1 MECRKSQRLH
11 WNHPSGD
18 WRALTRFLLGS
29 LKSFLLPAQCSS
41 CLTALLQRGSKLLVL
56 HFRLSL
62 ELHNYIF
69 LIFYQLKNP
78 TTLQCHCTDYRIF
91 LLCSRIW
98 NPLYLRTTSCFCLIQ
113 DRRNWGI
120 PKITTHLGKCTCGP
134 WAVMAAALTASS
146 ENSRQGC
153 HYRNRR
159 NYWRTQQ
166 SPRKSSW
173 RQIYWK
179 VNGRF
184 GQLGG
189 ILPWMNMATTPL
201 SVRGFGL

>member
-56 HFRLSL
+56 RFRLSL

-91 LLCSRIW
+91 FALQQNLKSTLPEDHFLLLFNTGQEESRHPKDHNSCGEAYMW
-98 NPLYLRTTSCFCLIQ
+98 PLGR
-113 DRRNWGI
+113 DG
-120 PKITTHLGKCTCGP
+120 CGSDSKLWELQAGLSLP
-134 WAVMAAALTASS
+134 ESS
-146 ENSRQGC
+146 
-153 HYRNRR
+153 
-159 NYWRTQQ
+159 
-166 SPRKSSW
+166 
-173 RQIYWK
+173 
-179 VNGRF
+179 
-184 GQLGG
+184 
-189 ILPWMNMATTPL
+189 
-201 SVRGFGL
+201 